1 MQTATPTFDVPQS
14 RHSQR
19 KRIARIYL
27 VVIGAMILLA
37 DALLSHFVFSD
48 NNPWE
53 PLIGILFGQAVSAPL
68 LIVAI
73 WRRLNWARFVLI
85 ALLFVVVGIFGLVVL
100 YTNSQIEYQD
110 RWQLAVVAVALGI
123 LTIANTWLIR
133 SKRIQHLARM
143 GQAGCHD
150 TGAL

>member
-1 MQTATPTFDVPQS
+1 MQTATQTFDVPQS

-19 KRIARIYL
+19 KRIARMYL
-27 VVIGAMILLA
+27 VAIAAMILVA
-37 DALLSHFVFSD
+37 DAMLFHFVFSD
-48 NNPWE
+48 KNPWE

-85 ALLFVVVGIFGLVVL
+85 AVLFVVVGIFGLAAL
-100 YTNSQIEYQD
+100 YTNSEIEYQD
-110 RWQLAVVAVALGI
+110 RWQLAAVAIALGI
-123 LTIANTWLIR
+123 LTLANTWLIR